1 MTEWLSCMWRGS
13 LAEVARDGA
22 SEQARRGVAADT
34 RARCGPVGTDAGVA
48 AVERGWWVLKKF
60 KELAQ
65 DPARHVWVSVP
76 GRKAGA
82 RTVTCR
88 PTSLRGLLLR
98 PAHGG
103 SDTCS
108 ASAAPSVRG
117 PRSGHCLGDTETAVP
132 GSGGQN
138 WGSAE
143 FGGWTGEACTAL
155 PGH

>member
-1 MTEWLSCMWRGS
+1 MAPLSRH
-13 LAEVARDGA
+13 
-22 SEQARRGVAADT
+22 
-34 RARCGPVGTDAGVA
+34 AGVWPCGKGVVGPQEIQRTTPGPNTSRLGIRPWA
-48 AVERGWWVLKKF
+48 QSRGENGDLQTHVL
-60 KELAQ
+60 
-65 DPARHVWVSVP
+65 VW
-76 GRKAGA
+76 
-82 RTVTCR
+82 
-88 PTSLRGLLLR
+88 LLLH

-108 ASAAPSVRG
+108 DSATPSVPG